1 MADLNALIAQGVQ
14 FQAPPD
20 PFAQYAKL
28 QQLQQSNQ
36 ANQMNQLKMQEYQRG
51 LKDQNALREVVSQ
64 PGFDPLNSEHQANLY
79 AAAPTLAPGFIEK
92 ALMTKKTVADI
103 GETGAKTAELDFKT
117 KVAKANKAITDI
129 TSLSN
134 PQEAAASIDTH
145 LANGD
150 ITADKAAMLK
160 NALNAA
166 PSFGDWQKKMVMGI
180 LDAKDQLTT
189 TAPKPTQMRL
199 NDTVKTIDMNPYSPT
214 YKQEVLPAQAI
225 GMTANEKAML
235 PIHQGN
241 LAVAQ
246 GNLKVNQAGLG
257 IRAIAAD
264 PYNISGVQA
273 AFPLPGAPVAGVPS
287 PTAKQPSG
295 APVVQN
301 VAAAMK
307 AGLTG
312 EDLLTHLPT
321 PLANQVRAIGEGRE
335 PSPASRSLTTP
346 AGRQLMEMV
355 SAAYPGYDAK
365 QYGTMS
371 AGEKAFTSGKK
382 GDTTRALNV
391 AVDHLGTLQQVADAL
406 QNNDTRL
413 FNQAGNF
420 IALQTGNPAPT
431 DFNAVKRIVAD
442 ELTKAVI
449 GGAGALGDRKAVDD
463 AISAA
468 NSPAQLKSVID
479 RYKQL
484 MGGQLAGM
492 ETQYTASTNK
502 KDFKDRFLTPAT
514 KAALAAA
521 APAAVAAPFAAASI
535 KVASDADYNA
545 LPSGAVFVGPD
556 GKTRRKP

>member
-1 MADLNALIAQGVQ
+1 MADLNALIAQGYQ
-14 FQAPPD
+14 PQAPVD
-20 PFAQYAKL
+20 PFAQYAKM
-28 QQLQQSNQ
+28 QQLNTG
-36 ANQMNQLKMQEYQRG
+36 MN
-51 LKDQNALREVVSQ
+51 QNALAQ
-64 PGFDPLNSEHQANLY
+64 YQL
-79 AAAPTLAPGFIEK
+79 
-92 ALMTKKTVADI
+92 
-103 GETGAKTAELDFKT
+103 
-117 KVAKANKAITDI
+117 
-129 TSLSN
+129 
-134 PQEAAASIDTH
+134 EAAKRS
-145 LANGD
+145 D
-150 ITADKAAMLK
+150 IQA

-166 PSFGDWQKKMVMGI
+166 YANATDPTTGAIDYGKVAKSLASGGAGSQIPAVLKNQFENQKAQT
-180 LDAKDQLTT
+180 DAQK
-189 TAPKPTQMRL
+189 
-199 NDTVKTIDMNPYSPT
+199 
-214 YKQEVLPAQAI
+214 AQAELVDTKLKQSRQFLDTI
-225 GMTANEKAML
+225 NPNSPEGVSQYIAWHKANHADSVLGPVLTARGVTQDNTMQA
-235 PIHQGN
+235 IQA
-241 LAVAQ
+241 AVAQ
-246 GNLKVNQAGLG
+246 GPQAFADLINKSKLGVEKFMEMNKPVLTSQNLGGTDRLLATPGLGGAATVVPGSVGAKTMTPFETAEIPIKQGQLNVSQGNLNVNRANLG

-273 AFPLPGAPVAGVPS
+273 AFPLPGAPVAGTPS

-502 KDFKDRFLTPAT
+502 KDFRDRFLTPAT

-521 APAAVAAPFAAASI
+521 APAAAPAAA
-535 KVASDADYNA
+535 VAPNIDALLNKYA
-545 LPSGAVFVGPD
+545 P
-556 GKTRRKP
+556 K

>member
-14 FQAPPD
+14 FQAPPN
-20 PFAQYAKL
+20 PFAQYAQM
-28 QQLQQSNQ
+28 QQLQQGEQ
-36 ANQMNQLKMQEYQRG
+36 ANQLNQLKMQEYERG
-51 LKDQNALREVVSQ
+51 LQEQNRLRSIVSQ
-64 PGFDPLNSEHQANLY
+64 PGFDPMNPTHQASAY
-79 AAAPTLAPGFIEK
+79 AAAPTLAPKYIES
-92 ALMTKKTVADI
+92 ALTTKKTVADI
-103 GETGAKTAELDFKT
+103 NKTGADTAKIDYETKLAKTNDAISHIVSLNTPKDAIDSINAKLASGELTAE
-117 KVAKANKAITDI
+117 KADALKN
-129 TSLSN
+129 SLS
-134 PQEAAASIDTH
+134 
-145 LANGD
+145 
-150 ITADKAAMLK
+150 
-160 NALNAA
+160 AA
-166 PSFGDWQKKMVMGI
+166 PSFAAWKNGALMSTVKQQE
-180 LDAKDQLTT
+180 QLTL
-189 TAPKPTQMRL
+189 TAPKPTEMRL
-199 NDTVKTIDMNPYSPT
+199 GDTVKTIDMNPNSPT

-225 GMTANEKAML
+225 GMTTNEKAML

-273 AFPLPGAPVAGVPS
+273 AFPLPGAPVAGTPS

-463 AISAA
+463 AIGAA

-484 MGGQLAGM
+484 MGGQLTGM

-502 KDFKDRFLTPAT
+502 KDFRDRFLTPAT

-521 APAAVAAPFAAASI
+521 APAAVAAPSAAAPV
-535 KVASDADYNA
+535 KVASDADYNT

>member
-1 MADLNALIAQGVQ
+1 MADLNALIAQGTQ
-14 FQAPPD
+14 FQAPPN
-20 PFAQYAKL
+20 PFAQYAQV
-28 QQLQQSNQ
+28 QQLQQGEQ
-36 ANQMNQLKMQEYQRG
+36 ANQMNKLKMQEYQRG
-51 LKDQNALREVVSQ
+51 LQEQNALRSVVSQ
-64 PGFDPLNSEHQANLY
+64 PGFDPMNPTHQASAY
-79 AAAPTLAPGFIEK
+79 AAAPTLAPKYIES
-92 ALMTKKTVADI
+92 ALTTKETASKISKTGAETKKI
-103 GETGAKTAELDFKT
+103 NFETQL
-117 KVAKANKAITDI
+117 AKANKAVADI
-129 TSLSN
+129 TSLSS
-134 PQEAAASIDTH
+134 PQEAAASIDAH

-150 ITADKAAMLK
+150 ITPEKADALK
-160 NALNAA
+160 SSLNSA

-180 LDAKDQLTT
+180 LDAKERLTM
-189 TAPKPTQMRL
+189 TAPKPTEIRL
-199 NDTVKTIDMNPYSPT
+199 GDTVKTIDMNPNSPT
-214 YKQEVLPAQAI
+214 YKQEIIPAQAI
-225 GMTANEKAML
+225 NMTAFEKAEL
-235 PIHQGN
+235 PLKKGQLAVSQGQ

-273 AFPLPGAPVAGVPS
+273 AFPLPGAPVAGTPS

-301 VAAAMK
+301 VAAAIK

-365 QYGTMS
+365 QYGTMG
-371 AGEKAFTSGKK
+371 AAEKAFTSGKK

-502 KDFKDRFLTPAT
+502 KDFRDRFLTPAT

-521 APAAVAAPFAAASI
+521 APATAPAPVLAPNI
-535 KVASDADYNA
+535 DALLNKYA
-545 LPSGAVFVGPD
+545 P
-556 GKTRRKP
+556 K

>member
-1 MADLNALIAQGVQ
+1 MADLNSLIAQGYQ
-14 FQAPPD
+14 PQAPID
-20 PFAQYAKL
+20 PFAQYAKM
-28 QQLQQSNQ
+28 QQLNTG
-36 ANQMNQLKMQEYQRG
+36 MN
-51 LKDQNALREVVSQ
+51 QNALAQ
-64 PGFDPLNSEHQANLY
+64 YQLAQAQR
-79 AAAPTLAPGFIEK
+79 
-92 ALMTKKTVADI
+92 ADVQ
-103 GETGAKTAELDFKT
+103 A
-117 KVAKANKAITDI
+117 
-129 TSLSN
+129 
-134 PQEAAASIDTH
+134 
-145 LANGD
+145 
-150 ITADKAAMLK
+150 

-166 PSFGDWQKKMVMGI
+166 YANATDPATGKIDYGKVTSALANANAGGQIPGVLKSRFENEKLQTEAQLKNQELV
-180 LDAKDQLTT
+180 DAKLKQSRALLDNIDPSDPTAPQKYLAWHQANHADPILGPVLAARGVTEDVARSNIDAAIAKGPQAFADLINQSKLGVEKFAELNKPGVYNQNIGGSTQLTSVPGLGGI
-189 TAPKPTQMRL
+189 A
-199 NDTVKTIDMNPYSPT
+199 TVIPGSQFTKTMTPGEIESN
-214 YKQEVLPAQAI
+214 KIARGHLEVAQ
-225 GMTANEKAML
+225 GQL
-235 PIHQGN
+235 G
-241 LAVAQ
+241 VAQ
-246 GNLKVNQAGLG
+246 GNLNVNKAGLG

-273 AFPLPGAPVAGVPS
+273 AFPIPGAAVAGTPS

-335 PSPASRSLTTP
+335 PSPAARSLTTP

-365 QYGTMS
+365 QYGTMG
-371 AGEKAFTSGKK
+371 AAEKAFTSGKK
-382 GDTTRALNV
+382 GDTTRSLNV

-406 QNNDTRL
+406 QNGDIRM

-442 ELTKAVI
+442 EVTKAVL
-449 GGAGALGDRKAVDD
+449 GSAGALGDRKAADD
-463 AISAA
+463 AINSA

-502 KDFKDRFLTPAT
+502 KDFRDRFLTPAT
-514 KAALAAA
+514 KAALAATVPATTAPAA
-521 APAAVAAPFAAASI
+521 APA
-535 KVASDADYNA
+535 
-545 LPSGAVFVGPD
+545 GAVD
-556 GKTRRKP
+556 TSNKWLK

>member
-1 MADLNALIAQGVQ
+1 MADLNALIAQGAQ
-14 FQAPPD
+14 FQAPVD
-20 PFAQYAKL
+20 PFAQYAKM
-28 QQLQQSNQ
+28 QQLNTG
-36 ANQMNQLKMQEYQRG
+36 MN
-51 LKDQNALREVVSQ
+51 QNALAQ
-64 PGFDPLNSEHQANLY
+64 YQL
-79 AAAPTLAPGFIEK
+79 
-92 ALMTKKTVADI
+92 
-103 GETGAKTAELDFKT
+103 
-117 KVAKANKAITDI
+117 
-129 TSLSN
+129 
-134 PQEAAASIDTH
+134 EAAKRS
-145 LANGD
+145 D
-150 ITADKAAMLK
+150 IQA

-166 PSFGDWQKKMVMGI
+166 YASATDPKTGAIDYGKVAKSLASGGAGSQIPAVLKNQYESQKAQTDYQKAQAELV
-180 LDAKDQLTT
+180 DAKLKQSRQFLETVNPFSPEGVSQYVAWHKANHADSVLGPVLAARGVTQDNTMQAIQAAVAQGPQAFADLVNKSKLGVEKFMEMNKPVLTSQDLGGTNRVLTT
-189 TAPKPTQMRL
+189 PGL
-199 NDTVKTIDMNPYSPT
+199 GGDTTVVPGSIGIKTMTPG
-214 YKQEVLPAQAI
+214 EVASNKIA
-225 GMTANEKAML
+225 
-235 PIHQGN
+235 QGN

-273 AFPLPGAPVAGVPS
+273 AFPLPGAPVAGTPS

-312 EDLLTHLPT
+312 EDLLTHLPP

-365 QYGTMS
+365 QYGTMG
-371 AGEKAFTSGKK
+371 AAEKAFTSGKK

-442 ELTKAVI
+442 EVTKAVI

-502 KDFKDRFLTPAT
+502 KDFRDRFLTPAT

-521 APAAVAAPFAAASI
+521 APTAAPTPVLAPNI
-535 KVASDADYNA
+535 DALLNKY
-545 LPSGAVFVGPD
+545 
-556 GKTRRKP
+556 K

>member
-1 MADLNALIAQGVQ
+1 LDNIDPSDPT
-14 FQAPPD
+14 APQKYL
-20 PFAQYAKL
+20 AW
-28 QQLQQSNQ
+28 
-36 ANQMNQLKMQEYQRG
+36 
-51 LKDQNALREVVSQ
+51 
-64 PGFDPLNSEHQANLY
+64 HQANHADPVLGPVL
-79 AAAPTLAPGFIEK
+79 AARGVTEDVARSNIDAAIAKGPQAFADLINQSKLGVEK
-92 ALMTKKTVADI
+92 F
-103 GETGAKTAELDFKT
+103 AEL
-117 KVAKANKAITDI
+117 NKPTVHDQNIGGST
-129 TSLSN
+129 
-134 PQEAAASIDTH
+134 
-145 LANGD
+145 
-150 ITADKAAMLK
+150 
-160 NALNAA
+160 
-166 PSFGDWQKKMVMGI
+166 
-180 LDAKDQLTT
+180 QLTSVPGLGGN
-189 TAPKPTQMRL
+189 A
-199 NDTVKTIDMNPYSPT
+199 TVIPGSQFTKTMTPG
-214 YKQEVLPAQAI
+214 EVESNKIAK
-225 GMTANEKAML
+225 G
-235 PIHQGN
+235 H

-246 GNLKVNQAGLG
+246 GQLGVAQGNLNVNRAGLA

-264 PYNISGVQA
+264 PYNLSGVQA
-273 AFPLPGAPVAGVPS
+273 AFPVPGAAITGTPS

-335 PSPASRSLTTP
+335 PSPAARSLTTP

-365 QYGTMS
+365 QYGTMG
-371 AGEKAFTSGKK
+371 AAEKAFTSGKK

-391 AVDHLGTLQQVADAL
+391 AVDHLGTLQQVSDAL
-406 QNNDTRL
+406 QNGDTRL
-413 FNQAGNF
+413 FNQVGNF

-502 KDFKDRFLTPAT
+502 KDFRDRFLTPT
-514 KAALAAA
+514 TRAALGSVTTVE
-521 APAAVAAPFAAASI
+521 PTNKTSI
-535 KVASDADYNA
+535 SNGVDTSNPLLK
-545 LPSGAVFVGPD
+545 
-556 GKTRRKP
+556 